1 MADIEKIIADSEN
14 PVLGVHGLIEQLE
27 QVLTRLNQD
36 YRRFEV
42 NVLPGD
48 PQYEALREVNRKLN
62 DTRRK
67 LDSAKTLNRPD
78 QHDFNALVS
87 DSCSLNTD
95 AENLLDILEGK

>member
-1 MADIEKIIADSEN
+1 MSDLEKIIADYEN
-14 PVLGVHGLIEQLE
+14 PVLGVQNLIEQLE
-27 QVLTRLNQD
+27 QELTRLTREC
-36 YRRFEV
+36 RRFEE

-67 LDSAKTLNRPD
+67 LESAGTLNRPD
-78 QHDFNALVS
+78 QHDFHALIS